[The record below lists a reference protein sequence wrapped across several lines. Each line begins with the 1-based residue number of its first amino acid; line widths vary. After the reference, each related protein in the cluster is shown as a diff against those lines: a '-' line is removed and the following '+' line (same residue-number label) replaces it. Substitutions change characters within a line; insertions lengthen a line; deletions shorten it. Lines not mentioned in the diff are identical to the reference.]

1 MTPPPAQQPLLSIVT
16 INRNNAALLPRNL
29 ASFAPLRRHPELE
42 FVFVDGLSSDDSLT
56 IAADFYAP
64 HEVVSE
70 ADRGFFQP

>member
-29 ASFAPLRRHPELE
+29 ASFAPLRRRPELE

-70 ADRGFFQP
+70 ADRGVFQP